1 MFKNKLQ
8 WEDLLFGMRKK
19 VVLRND
25 LSCISQQIIS
35 EFQSI
40 LNSDFLGN
48 KCETNW
54 GSHRSLIP
62 YLMYLRILQDCT
74 ELRRI
79 YCLCPLASAV
89 TFDTCIL
96 LIPVRK
102 KLTNLKFS
110 WPITLKKT
118 LRWFV
123 SVLGAGNL
131 TILSYSHHFHEKNI
145 AFSSKNPT
153 VSHLEDC
160 SMTKK

>member
-1 MFKNKLQ
+1 MFENTLQ

-25 LSCISQQIIS
+25 LSHISQQIIS

-40 LNSDFLGN
+40 LNSDFLDN

-54 GSHRSLIP
+54 GSHRLLIP
-62 YLMYLRILQDCT
+62 YLLYLRILQDCT

-79 YCLCPLASAV
+79 YCLCPLASELPL
-89 TFDTCIL
+89 TICIL

-102 KLTNLKFS
+102 KLTNSKFS
-110 WPITLKKT
+110 WPITLERT

-123 SVLGAGNL
+123 SVLGEGNL
-131 TILSYSHHFHEKNI
+131 TRLSYSHHFHEKNT
-145 AFSSKNPT
+145 AFSSKNLT
-153 VSHLEDC
+153 VSHL
-160 SMTKK
+160 